1 MRLAIGGMTVPIKYT
16 KLLDMMEKRGI
27 TSYTIKRD
35 GIIGQATFRKI
46 KEGGHIDTRTIEKLC
61 EYLNCQPGDIMEYVK
76 EEDTDWLESCYYVGG
91 GDYMSTAQSR
101 ASNKYAAKAYD
112 RLYPFVPKG
121 RKAEIQAVAD
131 VLGES
136 LNDFIVTAIDERME
150 RVLAL
155 REESKTGKKTDE

>member
-76 EEDTDWLESCYYVGG
+76 EEDTD
-91 GDYMSTAQSR
+91 
-101 ASNKYAAKAYD
+101 K
-112 RLYPFVPKG
+112 
-121 RKAEIQAVAD
+121 
-131 VLGES
+131 
-136 LNDFIVTAIDERME
+136 
-150 RVLAL
+150 
-155 REESKTGKKTDE
+155 